1 MSDEEY
7 KRIAMQAI
15 LSELAEFLEWVVQ
28 AQEYVPMND
37 GAKKVVETVIDIQKD
52 WKARLEVT

>member
-1 MSDEEY
+1 MSEKEY
-7 KRIAMQAI
+7 KKLAMQAI
-15 LSELAEFLEWVVQ
+15 LLELAAFLEWVVQ

-52 WKARLEVT
+52 WRARLDEP